1 MNEAAQ
7 FAFVTFT
14 SILFLVDPIAVVPAY
29 LAFVRSETPE
39 RRKATAR
46 AACVAAGITLIVF
59 ASAGDVILKM
69 FGVTLPAFR
78 IAGGFIL
85 WLVAM
90 DMLRAKRST
99 QEGTEELMEGQQK
112 EDVGITPLGIP
123 MLAGPGAMSTV
134 MVLGAQAGTPASKV
148 IVHGSIVL
156 TMLISWAMLRG
167 GDKVFARL
175 GESGIR
181 VATRVMGLLLA
192 AVAVQFVISG
202 AQDAGILQRAMPAM
216 QQVAPP

>member
-1 MNEAAQ
+1 MGQ

-39 RRKATAR
+39 QRKATAR
-46 AACVAAGITLIVF
+46 SACVAAGITLLVF
-59 ASAGDVILKM
+59 ASAGNFILGM

-90 DMLRAKRST
+90 DMLRAQRTT

-134 MVLGAQAGTPASKV
+134 MVLGAQATDSMSKLV
-148 IVHGSIVL
+148 VHGSIVV
-156 TMLISWAMLRG
+156 TMLISWILLRV
-167 GDKVFARL
+167 GDKVFSKL
-175 GESGIR
+175 GGSGIR
-181 VATRVMGLLLA
+181 VATRIMGLLLA
-192 AVAVQFVISG
+192 AVAVQFVIGG
-202 AQDAGILQRAMPAM
+202 AQQAGIIPMAMPSIH
-216 QQVAPP
+216 

>member
-1 MNEAAQ
+1 MGQ

-29 LAFVRSETPE
+29 LAFVRRESPE

-46 AACVAAGITLIVF
+46 SACVAAGITLLVF
-59 ASAGDVILKM
+59 ASAGDFILKM

-90 DMLRAKRST
+90 DMLRAQRTT

-134 MVLGAQAGTPASKV
+134 MVLGAQATEPMSKL
-148 IVHGSIVL
+148 IVHGSIIA
-156 TMLISWAMLRG
+156 TMLISWMLLRVGDRVFSKLG
-167 GDKVFARL
+167 G
-175 GESGIR
+175 SGIR
-181 VATRVMGLLLA
+181 VATRIMGLLLA
-192 AVAVQFVISG
+192 AVAVQFVIGG
-202 AQDAGILQRAMPAM
+202 AQQAGIIPA
-216 QQVAPP
+216 AIPSIH

>member
-1 MNEAAQ
+1 MGQ

-14 SILFLVDPIAVVPAY
+14 SILLLVDPIAVVPAY
-29 LAFVRSETPE
+29 LAFVRTESPE

-46 AACVAAGITLIVF
+46 AACVAAGITLLVF
-59 ASAGDVILKM
+59 ASAGDLILKM

-90 DMLRAKRST
+90 DMLRAQRST

-112 EDVGITPLGIP
+112 DDVGITPLGIP

-134 MVLGAQAGTPASKV
+134 MVLGAQAGDTMSKLV
-148 IVHGSIVL
+148 VHGSIIA
-156 TMLISWAMLRG
+156 TMLISWILL
-167 GDKVFARL
+167 RL
-175 GESGIR
+175 GDRVFSKLGGSGIR
-181 VATRVMGLLLA
+181 VATRIMGLLLA
-192 AVAVQFVISG
+192 AVAVQFVIGG
-202 AQDAGILQRAMPAM
+202 AQQAGIIPTAMPAIH
-216 QQVAPP
+216 

>member
-1 MNEAAQ
+1 MGQ
-7 FAFVTFT
+7 FAFITFT

-29 LAFVRSETPE
+29 LAFVRTESPE

-46 AACVAAGITLIVF
+46 SACVAAAITLLVF
-59 ASAGDVILKM
+59 ASAGDFILKM

-90 DMLRAKRST
+90 DMLRAQRTT

-134 MVLGAQAGTPASKV
+134 MVLGAQATDTMSKLV
-148 IVHGSIVL
+148 VHGSIVA
-156 TMLISWAMLRG
+156 TMLISWMLLRVGDRVFSKLG
-167 GDKVFARL
+167 G
-175 GESGIR
+175 SGIR
-181 VATRVMGLLLA
+181 VATRIMGLLLA
-192 AVAVQFVISG
+192 AVAVQFVIGG
-202 AQDAGILQRAMPAM
+202 AQQAGIIPAAMPSIH
-216 QQVAPP
+216 

>member
-1 MNEAAQ
+1 MGQ

-29 LAFVRSETPE
+29 LAFVRTETPE
-39 RRKATAR
+39 QRKATAR
-46 AACVAAGITLIVF
+46 SACLAAGITLLVF
-59 ASAGDVILKM
+59 ASAGNFILAM

-90 DMLRAKRST
+90 DMLRAQRST
-99 QEGTEELMEGQQK
+99 QEGTEEMIEGQQK

-134 MVLGAQAGTPASKV
+134 MVLGAQADSSMSKIV
-148 IVHGSIVL
+148 VHGSIIV
-156 TMLISWAMLRG
+156 TMLISWILLRVGDRVFSKLG
-167 GDKVFARL
+167 G
-175 GESGIR
+175 SGIR
-181 VATRVMGLLLA
+181 VATRIMGLLLA
-192 AVAVQFVISG
+192 AVAVQFVIGG
-202 AQDAGILQRAMPAM
+202 AQQAGIIPTVMPAIH
-216 QQVAPP
+216 

>member
-1 MNEAAQ
+1 MGQ
-7 FAFVTFT
+7 FAFITFT

-29 LAFVRSETPE
+29 LAFVRTESPE
-39 RRKATAR
+39 QRKATAR
-46 AACVAAGITLIVF
+46 SACLAAAITLLVF
-59 ASAGDVILKM
+59 ASAGNFILSM

-90 DMLRAKRST
+90 DMLRAQRST
-99 QEGTEELMEGQQK
+99 QEGTEEMMEGQQK

-134 MVLGAQAGTPASKV
+134 MVLGAQATDSMSKLV
-148 IVHGSIVL
+148 IHGSIVL
-156 TMLISWAMLRG
+156 TMLISWLLLRVA
-167 GDKVFARL
+167 DRVFTRL
-175 GESGIR
+175 GGSGIR
-181 VATRVMGLLLA
+181 VATRIMGLLLA

-202 AQDAGILQRAMPAM
+202 AQDAGIISRAMP
-216 QQVAPP
+216 VIR

>member
-1 MNEAAQ
+1 MVQ

-29 LAFVRSETPE
+29 LAFVRRESPE

-46 AACVAAGITLIVF
+46 AACVAAGVTLLVF
-59 ASAGDVILKM
+59 ASAGDFILKM

-90 DMLRAKRST
+90 DMLRAQRTT
-99 QEGTEELMEGQQK
+99 QDGTEEMMEGEQK

-134 MVLGAQAGTPASKV
+134 MVLGAQATEPMSKL
-148 IVHGSIVL
+148 IVHGSIIV
-156 TMLISWAMLRG
+156 TMLISWILLRVGDRVFSKLG
-167 GDKVFARL
+167 G
-175 GESGIR
+175 SGIR
-181 VATRVMGLLLA
+181 VATRIMGLLLA
-192 AVAVQFVISG
+192 AVAVQFVIGG
-202 AQDAGILQRAMPAM
+202 AQQAGIIPTAMPAIH
-216 QQVAPP
+216 

>member
-1 MNEAAQ
+1 MGQ

-29 LAFVRSETPE
+29 LAFVRTENPE

-46 AACVAAGITLIVF
+46 AACIAAAITLLVF
-59 ASAGDVILKM
+59 ASAGDFILKM

-112 EDVGITPLGIP
+112 DDVGITPLGIP

-134 MVLGAQAGTPASKV
+134 MVLGAQATEPMSKL
-148 IVHGSIVL
+148 IVHASIVV
-156 TMLISWAMLRG
+156 TMLISWMLLRV
-167 GDKVFARL
+167 GDRVFSRL
-175 GESGIR
+175 GGSGIR
-181 VATRVMGLLLA
+181 VATRIMGLLLA
-192 AVAVQFVISG
+192 AVAVQFVIGG
-202 AQDAGILQRAMPAM
+202 AQQAGIIPTAIPAIH
-216 QQVAPP
+216 

>member
-1 MNEAAQ
+1 MNELGQ

-29 LAFVRSETPE
+29 LAFVRGEDAD

-46 AACVAAGITLIVF
+46 AACVAAGVTLLVF
-59 ASAGDVILKM
+59 ASIGDVILKM

-90 DMLRAKRST
+90 DMLRGDRSMKA
-99 QEGTEELMEGQQK
+99 GTAELREGQQK

-134 MVLGAQAGTPASKV
+134 MVLGAQADSSVSKLVIHAS
-148 IVHGSIVL
+148 IIL
-156 TMLISWAMLRG
+156 TMLISWVMLRL

-192 AVAVQFVISG
+192 AVAVQFVLSG
-202 AQDAGILQRAMPAM
+202 ARDAGIISLP
-216 QQVAPP
+216 VPTIH

>member
-1 MNEAAQ
+1 MGQ

-29 LAFVRSETPE
+29 LAFVRSESPE

-46 AACVAAGITLIVF
+46 AACVAAAITLLVF
-59 ASAGDVILKM
+59 ASAGDFILKM

-134 MVLGAQAGTPASKV
+134 MVLGSQATDSMSKL
-148 IVHGSIVL
+148 IVHGSIIV
-156 TMLISWAMLRG
+156 TMLISWMLLRV
-167 GDKVFARL
+167 GDRVFSRL
-175 GESGIR
+175 GGSGIR
-181 VATRVMGLLLA
+181 VATRIMGLLLA
-192 AVAVQFVISG
+192 AVAVQFVIGG
-202 AQDAGILQRAMPAM
+202 AQQAGIIPTAMPAIH
-216 QQVAPP
+216 

>member
-1 MNEAAQ
+1 MGQ

-29 LAFVRSETPE
+29 LAFVRGEDAE

-46 AACVAAGITLIVF
+46 AACVAAAVTLIVF
-59 ASAGDVILKM
+59 ASAGDVILRM

-90 DMLRAKRST
+90 DMLRAKRTT

-134 MVLGAQAGTPASKV
+134 MVLGSQADSSVSKL
-148 IVHGSIVL
+148 IVHGSIIV
-156 TMLISWAMLRG
+156 TMVISWIMLRL

-192 AVAVQFVISG
+192 AVAVQFVLSG
-202 AQDAGILQRAMPAM
+202 ARDAGIIAPAIS
-216 QQVAPP
+216 VVR

>member
-1 MNEAAQ
+1 M
-7 FAFVTFT
+7 TFT

-29 LAFVRSETPE
+29 LAFVRGEDAD

-46 AACVAAGITLIVF
+46 AACVAAGVTLLVF
-59 ASAGDVILKM
+59 ASIGDVILKM

-90 DMLRAKRST
+90 DMLRGDRSMKA
-99 QEGTEELMEGQQK
+99 GTAELREGQQK

-134 MVLGAQAGTPASKV
+134 MVLGAQADSSVSKLVIHAS
-148 IVHGSIVL
+148 IIL
-156 TMLISWAMLRG
+156 TMLISWVMLRL

-192 AVAVQFVISG
+192 AVAVQFVLSG
-202 AQDAGILQRAMPAM
+202 ARDAGIISLP
-216 QQVAPP
+216 VPTIH

>member
-1 MNEAAQ
+1 MGQ
-7 FAFVTFT
+7 FAFITFT

-29 LAFVRSETPE
+29 LAFVRTESPE

-46 AACVAAGITLIVF
+46 SACIAAGITLLVF
-59 ASAGDVILKM
+59 ASAGDLILKM

-90 DMLRAKRST
+90 DMLRAKRTT

-112 EDVGITPLGIP
+112 DDIGITPLGIP

-134 MVLGAQAGTPASKV
+134 MVLGSQASDPMQKLV
-148 IVHGSIVL
+148 VHGSIIV
-156 TMLISWAMLRG
+156 TMLISWMLLRI
-167 GDKVFARL
+167 GDRVFMRL
-175 GESGIR
+175 GGSGIR
-181 VATRVMGLLLA
+181 VATRIMGLLLA

-202 AQDAGILQRAMPAM
+202 AQDAGIITRAIS
-216 QQVAPP
+216 VIH

>member
-1 MNEAAQ
+1 MGQ

-29 LAFVRSETPE
+29 LAFVRTESPE

-46 AACVAAGITLIVF
+46 AACVSAAITLLVF
-59 ASAGDVILKM
+59 ASAGDFILKM

-90 DMLRAKRST
+90 DMLRAQRTT

-134 MVLGAQAGTPASKV
+134 MVLGAQAENSMSKL
-148 IVHGSIVL
+148 IVHGSIVV
-156 TMLISWAMLRG
+156 TMLISWVLLRVGDRVFSKLG
-167 GDKVFARL
+167 G
-175 GESGIR
+175 SGIR
-181 VATRVMGLLLA
+181 VATRIMGLLLA
-192 AVAVQFVISG
+192 AVAVQFVIGG
-202 AQDAGILQRAMPAM
+202 AQQAGIIPTAMPAIH
-216 QQVAPP
+216 

>member
-1 MNEAAQ
+1 MGQ

-29 LAFVRSETPE
+29 LAFVRRESPE

-46 AACVAAGITLIVF
+46 AACVAAGVTLLVF
-59 ASAGDVILKM
+59 ASAGDFILKM

-90 DMLRAKRST
+90 DMLRAQRTT
-99 QEGTEELMEGQQK
+99 QDGTEEMIEGEQK

-134 MVLGAQAGTPASKV
+134 MVLGAQATEPMSKL
-148 IVHGSIVL
+148 IVHGSIIV
-156 TMLISWAMLRG
+156 TMLISWILL
-167 GDKVFARL
+167 RL
-175 GESGIR
+175 GDRVFSKLGGSGIR
-181 VATRVMGLLLA
+181 VATRIMGLLLA
-192 AVAVQFVISG
+192 AVAVQFVIGG
-202 AQDAGILQRAMPAM
+202 AQQAGIIPTAMPAIH
-216 QQVAPP
+216 

>member
-1 MNEAAQ
+1 MSQ
-7 FAFVTFT
+7 FAFITFT

-29 LAFVRSETPE
+29 LAFVRTESPE
-39 RRKATAR
+39 RRKLTAR
-46 AACVAAGITLIVF
+46 AACVSAAITLLVF
-59 ASAGDVILKM
+59 ASAGDLILKM

-90 DMLRAKRST
+90 DMLRAKRTT

-112 EDVGITPLGIP
+112 DDVGITPLGIP

-134 MVLGAQAGTPASKV
+134 MVLGSQASGPMQKLV
-148 IVHGSIVL
+148 VHGSIIL
-156 TMLISWAMLRG
+156 TMLISWMLLRI
-167 GDKVFARL
+167 GDRVFTRL
-175 GESGIR
+175 GGSGIR
-181 VATRVMGLLLA
+181 VATRIMGLLLA

-202 AQDAGILQRAMPAM
+202 AQDAGIISRAISAIH
-216 QQVAPP
+216 

>member
-1 MNEAAQ
+1 MGEMAQ

-29 LAFVRSETPE
+29 LAFVRKDDAAQ
-39 RRKATAR
+39 RKRIAR
-46 AACVAAGITLIVF
+46 SACIAAAIALLIFAAG
-59 ASAGDVILKM
+59 GDVILRA

-90 DMLRAKRST
+90 DMLRGQRTT
-99 QEGTEELMEGQQK
+99 QEGNQELMEGQQK
-112 EDVGITPLGIP
+112 DDVSLTPLGIP

-134 MVLGAQAGTPASKV
+134 MVLSAQARTPMYKSFV
-148 IVHGSIVL
+148 YVSIVL
-156 TMLISWAMLRG
+156 TMLISWAMLRVA
-167 GDKVFARL
+167 DRLFARL

-181 VATRVMGLLLA
+181 VATRVMGLVLA
-192 AVAVQFVISG
+192 AVAVQFVMSG
-202 AQDAGILQRAMPAM
+202 LSDAGVVHAI
-216 QQVAPP
+216 APPARIIPP

>member
-1 MNEAAQ
+1 LTGTAQ
-7 FAFVTFT
+7 FALVTFT

-29 LAFVRSETPE
+29 LAFVQGEDAE

-46 AACVAAGITLIVF
+46 AACVAAAVTLLIF
-59 ASAGDVILKM
+59 ASIGDGILRL

-99 QEGTEELMEGQQK
+99 QEGTEELTEGQQK

-134 MVLGAQAGTPASKV
+134 MVLGSQASSTTSKL
-148 IVHGSIVL
+148 IVHGSIVV
-156 TMLISWAMLRG
+156 TMLISWVMLRLA
-167 GDKVFARL
+167 DRVIARL

-192 AVAVQFVISG
+192 AVAVQFVMSG
-202 AQDAGILQRAMPAM
+202 AQEAGIIAPAIS
-216 QQVAPP
+216 VIH

>member
-1 MNEAAQ
+1 MNDIGQ

-29 LAFVRSETPE
+29 LAFTRGEDSE

-46 AACVAAGITLIVF
+46 AACVAAAITLLIF
-59 ASAGDVILKM
+59 ASAGDLILKM

-99 QEGTEELMEGQQK
+99 QEGTEELVEGQQK

-134 MVLGAQAGTPASKV
+134 MVLGAQANGPMSKLVVHAS
-148 IVHGSIVL
+148 IIA
-156 TMLISWAMLRG
+156 TMLISWIMLRL
-167 GDKVFARL
+167 GDRVFARL

-192 AVAVQFVISG
+192 AVAVQFVLSG
-202 AQDAGILQRAMPAM
+202 AIDAGIISRP
-216 QQVAPP
+216 VPVIH

>member
-1 MNEAAQ
+1 MGQ
-7 FAFVTFT
+7 FAFITFT

-29 LAFVRSETPE
+29 LAFVRTESPE

-46 AACVAAGITLIVF
+46 SACVAAAITLLVF
-59 ASAGDVILKM
+59 ASAGDFILKM

-90 DMLRAKRST
+90 DMLRAQRTT

-134 MVLGAQAGTPASKV
+134 MVLGAQASDSMSKL
-148 IVHGSIVL
+148 IVHGSIIL
-156 TMLISWAMLRG
+156 TMLISWILLRVGDRVFSKLG
-167 GDKVFARL
+167 G
-175 GESGIR
+175 SGIR
-181 VATRVMGLLLA
+181 VATRIMGLLLA
-192 AVAVQFVISG
+192 AVAVQFVIGG
-202 AQDAGILQRAMPAM
+202 AQQAGIIPSAMPAIH
-216 QQVAPP
+216 

>member
-1 MNEAAQ
+1 MGQ

-29 LAFVRSETPE
+29 LAFVRTETPE
-39 RRKATAR
+39 QRKATAR
-46 AACVAAGITLIVF
+46 SACLAAGITLLVF
-59 ASAGDVILKM
+59 ASAGNFILAM

-90 DMLRAKRST
+90 DMLRAQRST
-99 QEGTEELMEGQQK
+99 QEGTEEMIEGQQK

-134 MVLGAQAGTPASKV
+134 MVLGAQADSSMSKIV
-148 IVHGSIVL
+148 VHGSIIV
-156 TMLISWAMLRG
+156 TMLISWILLRVGDRVFSKLG
-167 GDKVFARL
+167 G
-175 GESGIR
+175 SGIR
-181 VATRVMGLLLA
+181 VATRIMGLLLA
-192 AVAVQFVISG
+192 AVAVQFVIGG
-202 AQDAGILQRAMPAM
+202 AQQAGIIPTAMPAIH
-216 QQVAPP
+216 

>member
-1 MNEAAQ
+1 MGQ

-29 LAFVRSETPE
+29 LAFVRSESPE

-46 AACVAAGITLIVF
+46 AACVAAAITLLVF
-59 ASAGDVILKM
+59 ALAGDFILKM

-90 DMLRAKRST
+90 DMLRAQRTT

-134 MVLGAQAGTPASKV
+134 MVLGAQADNSMSKL
-148 IVHGSIVL
+148 IVHGSIIV
-156 TMLISWAMLRG
+156 TMLISWILLRVGDRVFSKLG
-167 GDKVFARL
+167 G
-175 GESGIR
+175 SGIR
-181 VATRVMGLLLA
+181 VATRIMGLLLA
-192 AVAVQFVISG
+192 AVAVQFVIGG
-202 AQDAGILQRAMPAM
+202 AQQAGIIPT
-216 QQVAPP
+216 PIPSIH

>member
-1 MNEAAQ
+1 MTGTAQ

-29 LAFVRSETPE
+29 LAFVQGEDAE

-46 AACVAAGITLIVF
+46 AACVAAAITLLVF
-59 ASAGDVILKM
+59 ALSGDVILKM
-69 FGVTLPAFR
+69 FGVTLAAFR

-99 QEGTEELMEGQQK
+99 QEGTEELMEGHQK

-134 MVLGAQAGTPASKV
+134 MVLGSQASSTTSKL
-148 IVHGSIVL
+148 IVHGSIVV
-156 TMLISWAMLRG
+156 TMLISWVMLRLA
-167 GDKVFARL
+167 DRVIARL

-192 AVAVQFVISG
+192 AVAVQFVMSG
-202 AQDAGILQRAMPAM
+202 AQEAGIISPAIS
-216 QQVAPP
+216 VIH

>member
-1 MNEAAQ
+1 MSDIVQ
-7 FAFVTFT
+7 FAVVTFT

-29 LAFVRSETPE
+29 LAFVRKESPE

-46 AACVAAGITLIVF
+46 AACVAAAITLILF
-59 ASAGDVILKM
+59 AAAGDGILRI

-99 QEGTEELMEGQQK
+99 QEGTEELMEGEQK

-134 MVLGAQAGTPASKV
+134 MVLSAQAGGVASKAV
-148 IVHGSIVL
+148 IYVSIIVV
-156 TMLISWAMLRG
+156 MIISWGLLRVA
-167 GDKVFARL
+167 DRVFARL
-175 GESGIR
+175 GGSGIR
-181 VATRVMGLLLA
+181 VATRIMGLILA
-192 AVAVQFVISG
+192 AIAVQLVLSG
-202 AQDAGILQRAMPAM
+202 MRDAGVIGPMP
-216 QQVAPP
+216 